1 LRKIVRIF
9 AGIALL
15 FIGFILSLPFV
26 PGPGVAI
33 MVLGLV
39 LLSEHCP
46 WARRV
51 VDWGKAKLEGVTSG
65 RNKPPA
71 AKSLTEQR

>member
-1 LRKIVRIF
+1 MRKIVRIS
-9 AGIALL
+9 AGISLL

-39 LLSEHCP
+39 LLSEHFP
-46 WARRV
+46 WARKLV
-51 VDWGKAKLEGVTSG
+51 AWGKAKLEGVTPG
-65 RNKPPA
+65 RNKQTA
-71 AKSLTEQR
+71 SKSLSE